1 MIYLDNN
8 ATTPVDPE
16 VYEAMEPYLREEYGN
31 PSSKFYTLASNAE
44 IAVEEA
50 RESVAKLINSRPEE
64 IIFTSSGSES
74 NNFIIKGISDYYKNY
89 LDKGN
94 HILTSKVEHESV
106 RNSCRFLNG
115 EIYMNREKKE
125 NKYQKKK
132 IIDRGFEVDFLNTN
146 SKGQV
151 ELDEIVSKIKDKT
164 ILGSFIWANNELGS
178 INDIA
183 KILKEFEKRDIF
195 LHSDATQAVGKIK
208 VDVKETG
215 LDALTFSSHK
225 IYGPKGIGATFL
237 KKDKYR
243 MPDITSLIHGGD
255 NQELGYRAGTL
266 SVHNIVGFG
275 KAAELARLELEDN
288 MEKMG
293 KLEGEF
299 IKILKEKYPE
309 AIILSDSE
317 GVPGVISYIL
327 PGVNNMLHIKKIGD
341 KIAISSG
348 SACSITGD
356 SHVLE
361 AIGMSKYKSNFFRAS
376 FNKFIDKNDFKII
389 KEYI

>member
-8 ATTPVDPE
+8 ATTPVDPK

-31 PSSKFYTLASNAE
+31 PSSKFYTLANNAQL
-44 IAVEEA
+44 AVEEA
-50 RESVAKLINSRPEE
+50 RESIAKLINSKPEE

-74 NNFIIKGISDYYKNY
+74 NNFIIKGIADYYNNY

-94 HILTSKVEHESV
+94 HILTSQVEHESV

-115 EIYMNREKKE
+115 DIYMNKEKKE
-125 NKYQKKK
+125 SKYQKKK
-132 IIDRGFEVDFLNTN
+132 TIDRGFQVDFLATN

-151 ELDEIVSKIKDKT
+151 ELNEIISKIKDKT
-164 ILGSFIWANNELGS
+164 ILGTFIWANNELGS

-183 KILKEFEKRDIF
+183 RISEEFKSRDIF
-195 LHSDATQAVGKIK
+195 LHSDATQALGKIK
-208 VDVKETG
+208 VDVEEAG
-215 LDALTFSSHK
+215 LDAMTFSSHK

-275 KAAELARLELEDN
+275 KAAELARLELKEN
-288 MEKMG
+288 MKKMEK
-293 KLEGEF
+293 LEEKF
-299 IKILKEKYPE
+299 IKILKEKYPDV
-309 AIILSDSE
+309 IILSDLD

-327 PGVNNMLHIKKIGD
+327 PDVNNMLHIKNIGD

-361 AIGMSKYKSNFFRAS
+361 AIGMFKYKSNFFRAS
-376 FNKFIDKNDFKII
+376 FNKFIEKEDFEVIRK
-389 KEYI
+389 YI